1 MANQETILLLSVRAS
16 ASKESSTYI
25 GFDFISTSPSLLLP
39 NVQQLGWDLLPGVE
53 EIHATYL
60 DGEGDR
66 CTLTDCTA
74 PDALSCAVQKDENS
88 KVLEVQV
95 QDRAEA
101 LKAGQLECSTCVG
114 LRSMLARSR
123 QETADAQQRLAG
135 SHAAPRAEV
144 KDALEKTLEVLEKAL
159 EKKSLELQ
167 AVRAELNTRNDEVVR
182 LAALN
187 DSLPAEVVAARQ
199 HASVSARV
207 LSASVS
213 ECSPLMLGI
222 EASEDAS
229 KRGDAS
235 QDFKEDLKC
244 FGAQQAY
251 RLGSIQL
258 TPASSKEDTK
268 QPDSVPACAKLT
280 LVNNGTVC
288 WPDTTALVI
297 VSGDSCG
304 IPLMALGPKPPGESE
319 EVVMDLLVPP
329 RLESSASCSMWA
341 VVNAATG
348 TSLGP
353 LLVLEVTWQSQ

>member
-60 DGEGDR
+60 DSEGDR
-66 CTLTDCTA
+66 CTLTDHTA
-74 PDALSCAVQKDENS
+74 PDALSCAVQKDEHS

-101 LKAGQLECSTCVG
+101 LKAGQIECNTCAG
-114 LRSMLARSR
+114 LRSMLAASR
-123 QETADAQQRLAG
+123 QETADAQRLAG
-135 SHAAPRAEV
+135 SQAAPKADV
-144 KDALEKTLEVLEKAL
+144 KAAARGEQAL

-167 AVRAELNTRNDEVVR
+167 AVRSELNTKNDEVVR
-182 LAALN
+182 LAA
-187 DSLPAEVVAARQ
+187 EVVRLRAETAAARQ
-199 HASVSARV
+199 HVSVSAGA

-213 ECSPLMLGI
+213 ECSPLVLGI
-222 EASEDAS
+222 EASEDPS

-235 QDFKEDLKC
+235 QDFKEDLKSV
-244 FGAQQAY
+244 GAQQAY
-251 RLGSIQL
+251 RLGRIQL
-258 TPASSKEDTK
+258 TPASSKEDSK
-268 QPDSVPACAKLT
+268 KPDSVPVCATLT
-280 LVNNGTVC
+280 LVNNGTDR
-288 WPDTTALVI
+288 WPDTTALAL
-297 VSGDSCG
+297 VSGDSFG
-304 IPLMALGPKPPGESE
+304 VPLMALGPKSPGEAE

-329 RLESSASCSMWA
+329 RPESSASCSIWA

-353 LLVLEVTWQSQ
+353 LLVLEVTWKLQ